1 MVPVGPRDCEEAVV
15 VAPASEAMLS
25 VTSQPKE
32 ASGRAEV
39 HPEGNQG
46 VLEPAEATCAVKETK
61 SSHDCENPH
70 KGRRRWMLKWKCR
83 RSVDQG
89 TLLPSKG
96 NLKKLYTKGK
106 LLGKGGYA
114 SVYEGIRKSDGLPVA
129 IKFVSKRKV
138 KWMKCPVWKEHL
150 PVEVAMMK
158 LVNAAPASPYVL
170 NLIEWFDMTL
180 KYALVLERPQACQSL
195 THFCKVQGGKLMEE
209 QARPVMQQVIK
220 ALRHCQDRGVV
231 HRDLKPPNLLIQP
244 ETLQVKLIDFGS
256 AILLKDAEGQ
266 KIVGQ

>member
-1 MVPVGPRDCEEAVV
+1 
-15 VAPASEAMLS
+15 
-25 VTSQPKE
+25 
-32 ASGRAEV
+32 
-39 HPEGNQG
+39 
-46 VLEPAEATCAVKETK
+46 
-61 SSHDCENPH
+61 
-70 KGRRRWMLKWKCR
+70 
-83 RSVDQG
+83 
-89 TLLPSKG
+89 
-96 NLKKLYTKGK
+96 
-106 LLGKGGYA
+106 
-114 SVYEGIRKSDGLPVA
+114 
-129 IKFVSKRKV
+129 
-138 KWMKCPVWKEHL
+138 MKCPVWKEHL

-158 LVNAAPASPYVL
+158 LVNAAPASPHVL

-266 KIVGQ
+266 KIVAGTEFYMPPEVFVHRQYLPSPATVWSIGVTLYKLVVGSLPFISRCDIMSCKVCLQPGMSNECQDLITSCLQLKPANRPTLDQIQLHPWFQWDEHS